1 MENFRPRTIKPAPRP
16 LSVPKGNVETNPTM
30 GTEDAQLLAAY
41 RRGDAEALGQLV
53 EKYKRPLF
61 AFLSRFAANPG
72 EADEWFQETWVRAI
86 EHMNIFRQRNLL
98 S

>member
-1 MENFRPRTIKPAPRP
+1 M
-16 LSVPKGNVETNPTM
+16 ETNSPREN
-30 GTEDAQLLAAY
+30 EDAQLLAAY

-86 EHMNIFRQRNLL
+86 EHMNVFRQQNLIG
-98 S
+98 